1 MKRLFISFA
10 LSLSA
15 ILGIN
20 AITPRVLSGV
30 SDREKQERWVDSVY
44 NSMSLNQRVGQIFVP
59 KLNPETVAATKQS
72 IARLVKDYGIGGLLF
87 SRGTISQYATLTDYA
102 QSLSAVPMLMT
113 LDGEWGLAMRVKDTP
128 KFPYNMTL
136 GAIEDPALLYAYGA
150 EVARECR
157 LMGLHVDF
165 APVLDVNSNPKN
177 PVIGFRSFGEDP
189 VRVGTLGTAFA
200 QGMEQHGVLT
210 TGKHFPGH
218 GDTNVDSHKAL
229 PTITHTLSQL
239 DSVDILPFKMY
250 IDSGM
255 SGIMVGHL
263 NVPELDNSGTPSSL
277 SKAIVTGL
285 LKEKLNFE
293 GIVWSDGLAMKGAS
307 VHGANNCVS
316 ALKAGM
322 DVLLE
327 PLSPLGDIKAVIAA
341 VNSGEIPMSVIEER
355 CKKMLRYKYAL
366 GLTSRPAPVSSP
378 SLASRINSPEAD
390 AVIRNLTAASVIC
403 LDNSQNLLP
412 ISDLETRS
420 IAVVNIGEGA
430 TNTFAKYCG
439 KYIHVTTY
447 STTRVLTAAQIAEI
461 KKYDIVI
468 AGVYND
474 NAASVAD
481 LKKLAGCPNLVTA
494 FFMNPY
500 KVAKFAPVKSSA
512 IMLVGENTRYAQEYC
527 AQGIFGGQRV
537 NGILP
542 VNIAG
547 VAEAGRC
554 IGILKTR
561 LGYTS
566 PEAEGIGPSMA
577 VTIDSLVKVGL
588 TTGAFPGCQV
598 LVAKGGDI
606 VFDRS
611 YGYTD
616 RAKTHRVND
625 STVYDLAS
633 VSKAAGMLPGLM
645 LAYDEGLFDLDDPA
659 YKYIPELKEAGKED
673 ITVRELLLHESG
685 MPAGLN
691 LHRLLIDSASF
702 KGALTTRRPR
712 GENTIRVARN
722 LYANRNAR
730 LRRDIT
736 STAKNADFPRPIAHG
751 IYASEAAYDTIMARI
766 HNASR
771 RSNKNYY
778 YSDLNFALLMEM
790 EQNMTGRAHDE
801 YVESEIFKKL
811 GATSTRYNPSLKGST
826 AKIAPTEKD
835 PFLRK
840 QTVKGYVHDELAAF
854 SGGVQGNAGLFSNAN
869 DLAKLCQMWLNR
881 GSYGGK
887 EIMSPETVDLFTTT
901 KSHNSRRGLGFDG
914 PDIIDIT
921 KTPTAP
927 EASAMTYGHI
937 GFTGTC
943 FWIDPENDLFYIFLS
958 NRINPSREN
967 AAFSRLNIR
976 PAIMSAIY
984 RAMK

>member
-1 MKRLFISFA
+1 MKRLFIFFV
-10 LSLSA
+10 LFLSA
-15 ILGIN
+15 IARIN
-20 AITPRVLSGV
+20 ATSPRVLLT
-30 SDREKQERWVDSVY
+30 SDTSEREKWVDSVY
-44 NSMSLNQRVGQIFVP
+44 NSMTVSQRIGQIFVP
-59 KLNPETVAATKQS
+59 KLNPETLAATKQS
-72 IARLVKDYGIGGLLF
+72 IATLVKEYGIGGLLF
-87 SRGTISQYATLTDYA
+87 SRGTINEYATLIDYA
-102 QSLSAVPMLMT
+102 QSLSSIPVLMT
-113 LDGEWGLAMRVKDTP
+113 LDGEWGLAMRIKDTP

-136 GAIEDPALLYAYGA
+136 GAIENPELLYEYGR

-157 LMGLHVDF
+157 LLGIHVDF

-189 VRVGTLGTAFA
+189 TRVGILGTAFA
-200 QGMEQHGVLT
+200 QGMEQNGVLT

-229 PTITHTLSQL
+229 PTIAHTLEEL
-239 DSVDILPFKMY
+239 DNIDILPFKMY

-263 NVPELDNSGTPSSL
+263 NIPALDSTGVPSSL
-277 SKAIVTGL
+277 SKVIVSDL
-285 LKEKLNFE
+285 LKGKLGFE
-293 GIVWSDGLAMKGAS
+293 GIVWSDGLAMKGANVPGS
-307 VHGANNCVS
+307 NNCVA

-327 PLSPLGDIKAVIAA
+327 PLSPINDIKAVINA
-341 VNSGEIPMSVIEER
+341 VNSGEIPMTVIEKR

-366 GLTSRPAPVSSP
+366 GLVSRPSSVNTAG
-378 SLASRINSPEAD
+378 LASRINSPESD
-390 AVIRNLTAASVIC
+390 AIIRNLTSASVIC
-403 LDNSQNLLP
+403 LDNKDNLLP
-412 ISDLETRS
+412 IAELDNKS
-420 IAVVNIGEGA
+420 IAVVNIGEA
-430 TNTFAKYCG
+430 ANNTFSKYCG
-439 KYIHVTTY
+439 KYVHVTTY
-447 STTRVLTAAQIAEI
+447 STTGALTPAQIAAI
-461 KKYDIVI
+461 KKHDIII
-468 AGVYND
+468 AGIYNS
-474 NAASVAD
+474 NATSVTN
-481 LKKLAGCPNLVTA
+481 LKKLSECRNLITA

-500 KVAKFAPVKSSA
+500 HLSKFAPITSSA
-512 IMLVGENTRYAQEYC
+512 TMLVGENTRYAQEYC

-554 IGILKTR
+554 VGILKTR

-577 VTIDSLVKVGL
+577 ITIDSLVKVGL
-588 TTGAFPGCQV
+588 TTMAFPGCQA
-598 LVAKGGDI
+598 LVAKGGNIIYDKN
-606 VFDRS
+606 F
-611 YGYTD
+611 GYTD
-616 RAKTHRVND
+616 RTKSRPVTD

-645 LAYDEGLFDLDDPA
+645 LAYDEGLFNLDDPA
-659 YKYIPELKEAGKED
+659 YKYIPELKDAGKED

-691 LHRLLIDSASF
+691 LYRLLIDSTSF

-722 LYANRNAR
+722 LYANRNAK
-730 LRRDIT
+730 LRKDIT
-736 STAKNADFPRPIAHG
+736 SATKTADFSSPIAHG
-751 IYASEAAYDTIMARI
+751 IYASQATYDTIMSRI
-766 HNASR
+766 HNADR
-771 RSNKNYY
+771 RRNKNYF
-778 YSDLNFALLMEM
+778 YSDLNFALLMEL
-790 EQNMTGRAHDE
+790 EQNITGRRHDE

-811 GATSTRYNPSLKGST
+811 GASSTHYNPSLKGET
-826 AKIAPTEKD
+826 TKIAPTEKD
-835 PFLRK
+835 PFLRR
-840 QTVKGYVHDELAAF
+840 QTIKGYVHDELAAF

-869 DLAKLCQMWLNR
+869 DLAKLCQMWLND

-887 EIMSPETVDLFTTT
+887 TILTPETVNLFTTT
-901 KSHNSRRGLGFDG
+901 KSQNSRRGLGFDG

-943 FWIDPENDLFYIFLS
+943 FWIDPEHDLFYIFLS
-958 NRINPSREN
+958 NRVNPTREN
-967 AAFSRLNIR
+967 AAFSKLNIR

-984 RAMK
+984 KAMK

>member
-1 MKRLFISFA
+1 MKRLLLSLA

-15 ILGIN
+15 IVGIN
-20 AITPRVLSGV
+20 AISPRILSQ
-30 SDREKQERWVDSVY
+30 SPDRQKQEKWVDSVY
-44 NSMSLNQRVGQIFVP
+44 NSMTLNQRIGQIFVP
-59 KLNPETVAATKQS
+59 KLNPETAAATKQS
-72 IARLVKDYGIGGLLF
+72 IARLVNDYGIGGLLF
-87 SRGTISQYATLTDYA
+87 SRGTINEYATLIDYA
-102 QSLSAVPMLMT
+102 QSVSSIPMLIT

-136 GAIEDPALLYAYGA
+136 GAIEDPQLLHDFGA
-150 EVARECR
+150 EVARECKLLGIR
-157 LMGLHVDF
+157 VDF

-177 PVIGFRSFGEDP
+177 PVIGFRSFGENP
-189 VRVGTLGTAFA
+189 LRGGTLGTAFA
-200 QGMEQHGVLT
+200 QGMEHNGVLT

-229 PTITHTLSQL
+229 PTITHTLEQL

-263 NVPELDNSGTPSSL
+263 NVPVLDNSGVPSSL
-277 SKAIVTGL
+277 SKAIVTDL
-285 LKEKLNFE
+285 LKDKLRFE

-307 VHGANNCVS
+307 VQGANNCVS

-327 PLSPLGDIKAVIAA
+327 PLSPLSDIKAVIAA

-378 SLASRINSPEAD
+378 SLARRINSPEAD

-403 LDNSQNLLP
+403 LDNSSNLLP
-412 ISDLETRS
+412 VANLENLS
-420 IAVVNIGEGA
+420 VAVVNIGESA
-430 TNTFAKYCG
+430 PNTFSKYCG
-439 KYIHVTTY
+439 KYIHVDTY
-447 STTRVLTAAQIAEI
+447 STTGALTAAQISSI
-461 KKYDIVI
+461 KKHDLII

-474 NAASVAD
+474 NASSITD
-481 LKKLAGCPNLVTA
+481 LKKLSDCHNLVTA

-500 KVAKFAPVKSSA
+500 KLAKFAPIKSSA
-512 IMLVGENTRYAQEYC
+512 IMLVGEKTKYAQEYC
-527 AQGIFGGQRV
+527 AQGIFGGQRI

-547 VAEAGRC
+547 VAEEGRC
-554 IGILKTR
+554 IGIIKTR

-606 VFDRS
+606 IFDKS
-611 YGYTD
+611 YGYID
-616 RAKTHRVND
+616 NAKTKPVTD

-633 VSKAAGMLPGLM
+633 VSKAAGTLPGLM
-645 LAYDEGLFDLDDPA
+645 LAYDEGLFDLDDPV
-659 YKYIPELKEAGKED
+659 YKYIPELENTDKED

-691 LHRLLIDSASF
+691 LHRLLTDSSSY
-702 KGALTTRRPR
+702 KGALTTGRPR
-712 GENTIRVARN
+712 GENTIRVAKN
-722 LYANRNAR
+722 LYANRNAK

-736 STAKNADFPRPIAHG
+736 STTRTSEFTKPIANG
-751 IYASEAAYDTIMARI
+751 IYASEATYDTIMSRI
-766 HNASR
+766 HNAPR
-771 RSNKNYY
+771 RSNKNYF

-790 EQNMTGRAHDE
+790 EQNITGRAHDE

-811 GATSTRYNPSLKGST
+811 GATSTHYNPSLKGST
-826 AKIAPTEKD
+826 SKIAPTEKD

-840 QTVKGYVHDELAAF
+840 QTVKGYAHDELAAF

-869 DLAKLCQMWLNR
+869 DLAKLCQMWLNE
-881 GSYGGK
+881 GSYGGE
-887 EIMSPETVDLFTTT
+887 EIMSPETVELFTTT
-901 KSHNSRRGLGFDG
+901 KSQNSRRGLGFDG
-914 PDIIDIT
+914 PDIVNIT
-921 KTPTAP
+921 QSPTAP
-927 EASAMTYGHI
+927 EASAMTYGHL

-943 FWIDPENDLFYIFLS
+943 FWIDPEYDMFFIFLS
-958 NRINPSREN
+958 NRVNPTREN

-976 PAIMSAIY
+976 QSIMSAIY
-984 RAMK
+984 KAMK

>member
-1 MKRLFISFA
+1 MKRLF
-10 LSLSA
+10 LSLALALAA
-15 ILGIN
+15 IGAD
-20 AITPRVLSGV
+20 AISPLILSSTDDV
-30 SDREKQERWVDSVY
+30 NREKWVDSVY
-44 NSMSLNQRVGQIFVP
+44 NTMDLNHRVGQIFVP
-59 KLNPETVAATKQS
+59 KLNPETLAATKQS

-87 SRGTISQYATLTDYA
+87 SRGTIDQYATLTDYA
-102 QSLSAVPMLMT
+102 QSLSSVPVLMT
-113 LDGEWGLAMRVKDTP
+113 LDGEWGLAMRVKGTP

-136 GAIEDPALLYAYGA
+136 GAIENPELLREYGK

-157 LMGLHVDF
+157 LLGIHVDF
-165 APVLDVNSNPKN
+165 APVLDVNSNPRN
-177 PVIGFRSFGEDP
+177 PVIGFRSFGENP
-189 VRVGTLGTAFA
+189 ARVGTLGTAFA
-200 QGMEQHGVLT
+200 LGMEHSGVLT

-229 PTITHTLSQL
+229 PTINHSLAQL

-250 IDSGM
+250 IDHGL

-263 NVPELDNSGTPSSL
+263 NIPALDNSGAPSSL
-277 SKAIVTGL
+277 SEAIVTRL
-285 LKEKLNFE
+285 LKERLGFE
-293 GIVWSDGLAMKGAS
+293 GIVWSDGLAMKGANVPGS
-307 VHGANNCVS
+307 NNCVA

-322 DVLLE
+322 DLLLE
-327 PLSPLGDIKAVIAA
+327 PLSPIADIKAVIAA

-378 SLASRINSPEAD
+378 SLSQRINAPEAD
-390 AVIRNLTAASVIC
+390 AMIRNLTSASVIC
-403 LDNSQNLLP
+403 IANSENLLP
-412 ISDLETRS
+412 VADLDNKT
-420 IAVVNIGEGA
+420 IAVVNIGEA
-430 TNTFAKYCG
+430 ASNTFSKYCG
-439 KYIHVTTY
+439 KYNHVTTY
-447 STTRVLTAAQIAEI
+447 STTGALTDAQVAAI
-461 KKYDIVI
+461 KKHDIVI

-474 NAASVAD
+474 NAASVSD
-481 LKKLAGCPNLVTA
+481 LKKLASCPNLVTA

-512 IMLVGENTRYAQEYC
+512 IMLVGENTPYAQEYC

-542 VNIAG
+542 VDIAG

-566 PEAEGIGPSMA
+566 PEAEGVGASMA
-577 VTIDSLVKVGL
+577 ATIDSLVKTGL
-588 TTGAFPGCQV
+588 ATGAFPGCQV
-598 LVAKGGDI
+598 LVAKGGNI
-606 VFDRS
+606 IFDRN

-616 RAKTHRVND
+616 NSKTRQVTD
-625 STVYDLAS
+625 STIYDLAS
-633 VSKAAGMLPGLM
+633 VSKAAGTLPGLM
-645 LAYDEGLFDLDDPA
+645 LAYDEGLFRLDDPV
-659 YKYIPELKEAGKED
+659 YKHIPELKGSDKED
-673 ITVRELLLHESG
+673 ITVRELLLHETG

-691 LHRLLIDSASF
+691 LHRLLIDTASF

-712 GENTIRVARN
+712 GENTIRIARN
-722 LYANRNAR
+722 LYGNRNAR
-730 LRRDIT
+730 LRKDIT
-736 STAKNADFPRPIAHG
+736 SASRTADFTLPIAEG
-751 IYASEAAYDTIMARI
+751 IYAAQATADTIMDRI
-766 HNASR
+766 HNAKR

-790 EQNMTGRAHDE
+790 EQNLTGRAHDE

-811 GATSTRYNPSLKGST
+811 GASSTHYNPSLKGKASRT
-826 AKIAPTEKD
+826 APTEKD
-835 PFLRK
+835 PFLRR

-869 DLAKLCQMWLNR
+869 DLAKLCQMWLNN

-887 EIMSPETVDLFTTT
+887 DILTPETVKLFTTT
-901 KSHNSRRGLGFDG
+901 KSANSRRGLGFDG
-914 PDIIDIT
+914 PDIADIT

-927 EASAMTYGHI
+927 EASAMTFGHI

-943 FWIDPENDLFYIFLS
+943 FWVDPAHDLIYIFLS
-958 NRINPSREN
+958 NRVNPTREN
-967 AAFSRLNIR
+967 AAFSKLNIR

-984 RAMK
+984 KAMK